1 MNMIVCVKQIMDPEI
16 PASVFKIDPEAKRAI
31 LPNNMKLV
39 VSDYDKNAVEA
50 ALKLK
55 EIHGGKITIVSL
67 GSQSAIEAIR
77 ECIAMGADEGILL
90 SDPLFDESNLYCT
103 ASALAQAIKKIGD
116 FDLIFC
122 GREEGDWDGGQVGSG
137 IANFLSIPVAT
148 VVGKVQLKNGKV
160 EVERVVADGCE
171 IIELPIPA
179 LLTISSE
186 IGTPRYP
193 TVRRIMAARS
203 KQLITWNAQDINIDP
218 STSRIKMLELFLVPK
233 KEARCE
239 FVEGETLEEAGTKL
253 ALKLGQAKL
262 I

>member
-16 PASVFKIDPEAKRAI
+16 PASIFKIDPEAKRAI
-31 LPNNMKLV
+31 LPKDMKLV

-55 EIHGGKITIVSL
+55 DIHGGKITIVSL

-90 SDPLFDESNLYCT
+90 SDPLFDDSNLYCT
-103 ASALAQAIKKIGD
+103 ASALAQAIKKIGE

-148 VVGKVQLKNGKV
+148 VVSKVQLKNGKV
-160 EVERVVADGCE
+160 EAERVVADGRE

-218 STSRIKMLELFLVPK
+218 STTRIKMLELFLAPK